1 MRITDNHWQSTGNQS
16 NLRNQKFSFSP
27 LVPDVSN
34 NPIYDPNDLIQGIME
49 FSDSDIDIQ
58 RLKSEVQMI

>member
-27 LVPDVSN
+27 FGFRFHPHENHIEHDMRWWILVN
-34 NPIYDPNDLIQGIME
+34 YLIGNDL
-49 FSDSDIDIQ
+49 FY
-58 RLKSEVQMI
+58 